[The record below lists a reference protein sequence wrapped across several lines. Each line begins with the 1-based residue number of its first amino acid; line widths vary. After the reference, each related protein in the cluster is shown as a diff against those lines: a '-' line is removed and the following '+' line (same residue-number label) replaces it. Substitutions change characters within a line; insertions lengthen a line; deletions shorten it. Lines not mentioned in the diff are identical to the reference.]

1 MIKKII
7 NILKENDNNDK
18 KNNDKKNHVMY
29 MLSLDI
35 YEKYFIVLFARA

>member
-7 NILKENDNNDK
+7 NILKENDNND
-18 KNNDKKNHVMY
+18 NDEKNHAMY

-35 YEKYFIVLFARA
+35 YEKYFIVLFATA